1 MSQILGVEV
10 TNKAIVLSLI
20 HNVVEIVGM
29 TAWLSLVLSGEPVL
43 GFVVL
48 AATLTIE
55 HILALAPGKI
65 A

>member
-1 MSQILGVEV
+1 MPKILGVEI
-10 TNKAIVLSLI
+10 TNKAIVLSLV
-20 HNVVEIVGM
+20 HNAVEIIGM

-48 AATLTIE
+48 AVTLTIE

-65 A
+65 S